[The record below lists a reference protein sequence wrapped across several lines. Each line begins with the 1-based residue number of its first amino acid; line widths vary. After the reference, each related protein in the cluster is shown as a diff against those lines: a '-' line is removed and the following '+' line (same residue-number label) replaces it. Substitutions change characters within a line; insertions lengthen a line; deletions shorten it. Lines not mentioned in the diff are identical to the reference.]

1 MLSFRLAVRALAWR
15 AAASVTVFIVALIGI
30 TAAAVG
36 PIYLH
41 AVDDAV
47 LADRLTHAPQS
58 LRDVH
63 IVQDTTIGINDVDW
77 HAAVTALSGQ
87 AANPRWFDAPVFSE
101 TAPAVWTGQR
111 DYDTE
116 LAAIDGL
123 CAHVR
128 VTAGRCLP
136 GGAFAETVVTTRTAR
151 RQHIRVGQTL
161 EPVPGGNSAKVPLRV
176 VGVVTPIDP
185 HGTFWSPWPYLN
197 ASDSLFPPGC
207 RSSTRSSSATG
218 GWART

>member
-87 AANPRWFDAPVFSE
+87 ARP
-101 TAPAVWTGQR
+101 TA
-111 DYDTE
+111 
-116 LAAIDGL
+116 
-123 CAHVR
+123 C
-128 VTAGRCLP
+128 
-136 GGAFAETVVTTRTAR
+136 
-151 RQHIRVGQTL
+151 
-161 EPVPGGNSAKVPLRV
+161 S
-176 VGVVTPIDP
+176 
-185 HGTFWSPWPYLN
+185 
-197 ASDSLFPPGC
+197 PPGC